1 MPTRSI
7 DDQLGRAGRA
17 RAVKNAARRRDMH
30 TRMPSTTGYLVV
42 AVLIAVVLFVALWW
56 LLREGGDEAPWLL
69 SGLAAGVVILVAV
82 AAREVVM
89 RRAWARYTY
98 EQEMEMR
105 GNGGDGIR
113 PSKLHKLPGRQTSA
127 GVQASATALRALQQ
141 RLADAEATGADA
153 PEAHLEAYRLC
164 EQYLTDADDAMRSH
178 GASPDV
184 RVALHAGQ
192 ERVRALQKHH
202 LLAWARGEATHLTH
216 EAQRRVRLSDK
227 IETAQRAIDVIDEA
241 LRIYPGEPELRAS
254 ATAVRDFVATVK
266 VAHWVELAER
276 AVFRGKYGRGIA
288 RYRDALFYLS
298 RAEMGEDARASAAT
312 RINREIELLRAR
324 IATSEKTVSPSA
336 TPEYARASQNGSHD
350 EDGVWNSS
358 RTSSTDTAAADL
370 IIDTDG

>member
-7 DDQLGRAGRA
+7 DYLLGRTERA
-17 RAVKNAARRRDMH
+17 RALKNAARRRDVRS
-30 TRMPSTTGYLVV
+30 RMPSTTGYLVA
-42 AVLIAVVLFVALWW
+42 AVLIATVLFIALWW

-89 RRAWARYTY
+89 RRAWARYTF
-98 EQEMEMR
+98 EQDMR
-105 GNGGDGIR
+105 GGDVLR
-113 PSKLHKLPGRQTSA
+113 SSKMHTPGRQSA
-127 GVQASATALRALQQ
+127 GVHASAAALRALQQ
-141 RLADAEATGADA
+141 RLAEAEASGAGA

-164 EQYLTDADDAMRSH
+164 EQYVANTDEAMRSN

-202 LLAWARGEATHLTH
+202 LLAWARGEATRLTH
-216 EAQRRVRLSDK
+216 EAQRRVRVSDK

-241 LRIYPGEPELRAS
+241 LRIYPGEPELRES

-298 RAEMGEDARASAAT
+298 RAEMGEDARAAAAN

-324 IATSEKTVSPSA
+324 IATSEKTVTPSSA
-336 TPEYARASQNGSHD
+336 PEHARAPQNGSNSGD
-350 EDGVWNSS
+350 DGRSSS
-358 RTSSTDTAAADL
+358 RVSSTK
-370 IIDTDG
+370 IDAEDRIDAEG